1 MFVCIVTESMMS
13 KDNPSA
19 VDDCASVT
27 LERFKKIEEGSKK
40 FSETVDKMYNQDNW
54 DNPIFRERYMN
65 AEHYWNTRD
74 ENKVKEQTIESQRL
88 SKETF

>member
-1 MFVCIVTESMMS
+1 MS

-40 FSETVDKMYNQDNW
+40 FNETVDKIYNQDNW
-54 DNPIFRERYMN
+54 DNPVFRERYMKS
-65 AEHYWNTRD
+65 EHYWNTRD
-74 ENKVKEQTIESQRL
+74 EKQR
-88 SKETF
+88 KD